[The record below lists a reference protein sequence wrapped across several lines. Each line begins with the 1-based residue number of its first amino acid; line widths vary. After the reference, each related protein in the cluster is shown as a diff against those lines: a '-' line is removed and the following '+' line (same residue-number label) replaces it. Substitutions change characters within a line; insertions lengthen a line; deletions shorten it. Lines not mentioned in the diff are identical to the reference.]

1 MKYEKQ
7 EQEKLLSTELLLDS
21 NIFLEIELAE
31 QHAEACKLFLSKVR
45 DGFIKSV
52 ITDFHVDSI
61 ITVMENYGK
70 GWKELAI
77 FLASLL
83 RYKGLR
89 IHPMG
94 LSGRIKA
101 TYFMRDYGLDFDD
114 ALAIQALKELSIDT
128 IVSYDDDFD
137 SVQWVKRRTP
147 EELL

>member
-1 MKYEKQ
+1 M
-7 EQEKLLSTELLLDS
+7 STELLLDS

-83 RYKGLR
+83 HYKGLR
-89 IHPMG
+89 IHTMG

-101 TYFMRDYGLDFDD
+101 TYFM
-114 ALAIQALKELSIDT
+114 
-128 IVSYDDDFD
+128 
-137 SVQWVKRRTP
+137 
-147 EELL
+147 